1 MTRLDQ
7 ITLFPSRR
15 AQVTHHRG
23 AEHDQHAQAEY
34 GPHEYVGAEYPGFH
48 KFLLSDHG
56 NRRGPVYLLRG
67 GGAFGQ
73 VGRAGVIVVVYAPA
87 DLVEVEPLVA
97 GQADGHA
104 DQGADTVG
112 GE

>member
-15 AQVTHHRG
+15 AQVTHHRHG
-23 AEHDQHAQAEY
+23 EHDQHAQAEY

-48 KFLLSDHG
+48 KFLLSGHG
-56 NRRGPVYLLRG
+56 VHRGPVCLLSG

-73 VGRAGVIVVVYAPA
+73 IGRACVVIIVHALA
-87 DLVEVEPLVA
+87 DFVEVEPLVA

-104 DQGADTVG
+104 DQGADAVG